1 MYYVALGHPLC
12 AGAGGGDD
20 IIHHHRRTMGVLG
33 APNILLRSC
42 GKYCL
47 TYCLP
52 GTARTDIIMLLS
64 GMEYIEMKDD
74 HELSRYGVR
83 DNTML
88 YLVVY
93 RWGPP
98 LFLQKQSPPYENVP
112 IYGAEPDYDT
122 ILSLKLRL
130 QVSQALNVFFFL

>member
-1 MYYVALGHPLC
+1 M
-12 AGAGGGDD
+12 D
-20 IIHHHRRTMGVLG
+20 
-33 APNILLRSC
+33 
-42 GKYCL
+42 
-47 TYCLP
+47 
-52 GTARTDIIMLLS
+52 
-64 GMEYIEMKDD
+64 YIEMKDD
-74 HELSRYGVR
+74 RELSRYGVR

-130 QVSQALNVFFFL
+130 QVRKSWF